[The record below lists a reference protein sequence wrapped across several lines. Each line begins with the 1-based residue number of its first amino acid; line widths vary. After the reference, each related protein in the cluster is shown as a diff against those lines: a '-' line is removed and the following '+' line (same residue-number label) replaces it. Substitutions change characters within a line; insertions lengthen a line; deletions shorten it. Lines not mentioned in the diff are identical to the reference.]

1 MLQDA
6 TQGIRWIQLVNDY
19 FVTSTMIHTLFQ
31 YFLRKGLDCQ
41 GLLDLQDCIEENSRN
56 NKNQY
61 FEIGYCNWMVDPVAA
76 VACAQAERMMW
87 NNFKQQ

>member
-6 TQGIRWIQLVNDY
+6 TQGIRWIQLVNNY

-61 FEIGYCNWMVDPVAA
+61 FENEYRSSAILTKSKTVTNK
-76 VACAQAERMMW
+76 AETIL
-87 NNFKQQ
+87 FDCF